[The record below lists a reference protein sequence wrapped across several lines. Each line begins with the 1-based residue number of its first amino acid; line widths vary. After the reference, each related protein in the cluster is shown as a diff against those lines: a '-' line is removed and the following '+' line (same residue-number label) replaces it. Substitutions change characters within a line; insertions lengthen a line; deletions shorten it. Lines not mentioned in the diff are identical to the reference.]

1 MVGPMTA
8 TIPLSARETVGQAS
22 EDPVEAFEDAYARY
36 CEALSDMLRHAAVI
50 DHRGLWRGQGTTSMS
65 GWLTGRFGWAWSTA
79 REHVRVAQALVAL
92 PAIRD
97 AGRRGRICWDQL
109 RPLVRFADPE
119 SDAAWAERAPRMR
132 PSTLYL
138 EARRREEVRA
148 EETEADHRLRYISL
162 QWDQDRAFLHL
173 EGMLAREQGAQL
185 ESALGARAEKVPSD
199 PDAEDRR
206 GARMADALVGA
217 VAGREDRP
225 PEATL
230 VVHADASVLRDGTGR
245 APVVRGEATPAGP
258 SPVPLAE
265 TETGVRLPREA
276 VRRLACDAELEWVV
290 ERGARPVGIGRQGRR
305 VPGWLRRQVV
315 HRDRECRFPGCPGRS
330 YLHVHHVRH
339 WVEGGPTD
347 LGNLIL
353 LCSAHHRAVHE
364 GGWRISGDPDGEVS
378 FTHPRGRPL
387 RRWRLEPA
395 RQDQGRGP

>member
-1 MVGPMTA
+1 MTTTA
-8 TIPLSARETVGQAS
+8 IPLPVQKPSAEAPD
-22 EDPVEAFEDAYARY
+22 DPVTAFEEAYGRY
-36 CEALSDMLRHAAVI
+36 CEALSDMLRHAAMI
-50 DHRGLWRGQGTTSMS
+50 DHRGLWRGQGAASMS
-65 GWLTGRFGWAWSTA
+65 GWLTGRFGWAWSSA

-97 AGRRGRICWDQL
+97 ANRRGRICWDQL

-119 SDAAWAERAPRMR
+119 TDAAWAERAPRMR

-148 EETEADHRLRYISL
+148 EEAEAEHRLRYLSL

-173 EGMLAREQGAQL
+173 EGRLAREQGAVL
-185 ESALGARAEKVPSD
+185 ETALGARAEKLPTD
-199 PDAEDRR
+199 PEAEDRR
-206 GARMADALVGA
+206 GARLADALVGS
-217 VAGREDRP
+217 VAGRQDRP

-230 VVHADASVLRDGTGR
+230 VVHADASAL
-245 APVVRGEATPAGP
+245 AEKEADP
-258 SPVPLAE
+258 PLARREAALGGSARLPLSE

-290 ERGARPVGIGRQGRR
+290 ERDARPIGIGRQGRK
-305 VPGWLRRQVV
+305 VPGWLRRQVA
-315 HRDRECRFPGCPGRS
+315 HRDRECRFAGCAGRS

-364 GGWRISGDPDGEVS
+364 GGWRITGDPNGEVS
-378 FTHPRGRPL
+378 FNHPRGRSL
-387 RRWRLEPA
+387 RRWRLEAGSHHP
-395 RQDQGRGP
+395 GRGP